1 MNKTEKIIQEIKEL
15 TESKKKSVYEFI
27 LFLTFK
33 DKLTEL
39 KKIIN
44 LLET

>member
-1 MNKTEKIIQEIKEL
+1 MKHQNISEEIKEL
-15 TESKKKSVYEFI
+15 TEPQKKSVYEFI

-33 DKLTEL
+33 EKLTQL